1 MKTETE
7 ITVTVKC
14 DYNTLKQ
21 ELEKNNF
28 NIVEEYEIR
37 DIYMID
43 KRIDLKLLSILDILK
58 KCIIVR
64 DIVNIKK
71 VLLYK
76 YKKFSENWDIIKQW
90 KVECPITD
98 ISKATDFMESIDY
111 KQLFKIYDKCIVFA
125 NNESELIVQI
135 VNNEHLFIEMETK
148 WEYINKKYYSV
159 QEMIDDLNRY
169 NLPID
174 NSSYYAKKAEII
186 LKDTLK
192 YNK

>member
-1 MKTETE
+1 MKIETE

-14 DYNTLKQ
+14 DYDTLKK

-28 NIVEEYEIR
+28 KIVEEYEIK

-43 KRIDLKLLSILDILK
+43 KNIDLKQLSTLDILK
-58 KCIIVR
+58 KCILVR
-64 DIVNIKK
+64 DIVDIKK
-71 VLLYK
+71 SLLYK
-76 YKKFSENWDIIKQW
+76 YKEYAENWDIIKQW

-98 ISKATDFMESIDY
+98 ISKATDFMESINY

-125 NNESELIVQI
+125 NNETELVVQA
-135 VNNEHLFIEMETK
+135 VNDKYLFIEMETNC
-148 WEYINKKYYSV
+148 EHIDRKYNSE
-159 QEMIDDLNRY
+159 QEMIDDLNSY

-174 NSSYYAKKAEII
+174 NSNYFAKKAEII

-192 YNK
+192 K

>member
-76 YKKFSENWDIIKQW
+76 YKKFSEN
-90 KVECPITD
+90 
-98 ISKATDFMESIDY
+98 
-111 KQLFKIYDKCIVFA
+111 
-125 NNESELIVQI
+125 
-135 VNNEHLFIEMETK
+135 
-148 WEYINKKYYSV
+148 
-159 QEMIDDLNRY
+159 
-169 NLPID
+169 
-174 NSSYYAKKAEII
+174 
-186 LKDTLK
+186 
-192 YNK
+192 